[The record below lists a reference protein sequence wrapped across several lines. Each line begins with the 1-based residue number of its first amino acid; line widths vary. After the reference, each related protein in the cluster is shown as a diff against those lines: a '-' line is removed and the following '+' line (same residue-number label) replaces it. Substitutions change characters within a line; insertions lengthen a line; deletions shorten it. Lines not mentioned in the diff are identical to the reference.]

1 MPVDAPVMTTDLMSL
16 SLVRGLMK
24 FVVKE
29 CLSIGFASFRRGC
42 GQP

>member
-1 MPVDAPVMTTDLMSL
+1 MTTDLMSL

-29 CLSIGFASFRRGC
+29 YLSAGYASLLGGC